1 MTQQD
6 EIEIEQRPLVRRTTR
21 RTVWILLAA
30 NVLTYGVI
38 WVGLHAMAAK

>member
-6 EIEIEQRPLVRRTTR
+6 EIEQRPLVRRTTR

-30 NVLTYGVI
+30 NVLVYGTFWI
-38 WVGLHAMAAK
+38 ALRMMAAQ